1 MIRKIQMI
9 KCIELTEEWELVP
22 DPIETDGVVH
32 DRSEDDRRKQTRW
45 ELREDLGPEVSTNA
59 VHVVVGLTKE
69 HRSLIWE
76 NENDVLNCVEAHSH
90 RNEEQCTVSVL
101 DAGQVLANVHEQHNA
116 EERGQNGDDE
126 LDVAGLWQP
135 HDVDEVTLGQKRELV
150 APGAVGP
157 RHSVLLLFG
166 DWPGLVVAGRVGV
179 VAQS

>member
-45 ELREDLGPEVSTNA
+45 ELREDLGPEVSTYA

-126 LDVAGLWQP
+126 LDVTGLWQP